1 MENLQELLD
10 DVKHILEKS
19 KIEKDEAY
27 KRGELF
33 NIFNVLNL
41 TADETRTHSAFIAEL
56 LNPDGS
62 HGLGDQFLR
71 SFIRATDCLG
81 SWEFDTRSAEVHTE
95 WSIGGKN
102 DDCAE
107 GGRLDIIIEF
117 KGKAII
123 IENKIYAGDQEKQ
136 LMRYYNYGRRNY
148 PGGFR
153 LLYLTLNGNDASKDS
168 RGEKLT
174 LGEDYYAISYK
185 HEISDWLKRCIELAA
200 RHPLIRETLIQYKHL
215 IDQLTMN
222 DMDRNSQDEL
232 LKVMTDPKNI
242 DSIRSIIN
250 LGAKWKERIFSLY
263 VLTPL
268 KEKFNDEWDI
278 KIGNKGIT
286 VKHVNWTQYWISIDW
301 GKKMGKN
308 VSIGITTNKPGAKK
322 IQIMD
327 CLSGRGSHTP
337 REGEEWWPYGWKW
350 MDEKYWDVTQMV
362 DGNLVEYLYQYI
374 NNILKE
380 IDEKQLPM

>member
-1 MENLQELLD
+1 
-10 DVKHILEKS
+10 
-19 KIEKDEAY
+19 
-27 KRGELF
+27 
-33 NIFNVLNL
+33 
-41 TADETRTHSAFIAEL
+41 
-56 LNPDGS
+56 
-62 HGLGDQFLR
+62 
-71 SFIRATDCLG
+71 
-81 SWEFDTRSAEVHTE
+81 
-95 WSIGGKN
+95 
-102 DDCAE
+102 
-107 GGRLDIIIEF
+107 
-117 KGKAII
+117 
-123 IENKIYAGDQEKQ
+123 
-136 LMRYYNYGRRNY
+136 
-148 PGGFR
+148 
-153 LLYLTLNGNDASKDS
+153 
-168 RGEKLT
+168 
-174 LGEDYYAISYK
+174 
-185 HEISDWLKRCIELAA
+185 
-200 RHPLIRETLIQYKHL
+200 
-215 IDQLTMN
+215 
-222 DMDRNSQDEL
+222 MDRNSQDEL

-301 GKKMGKN
+301 GNTLGKN

-327 CLSGRGSHTP
+327 CLSGPGSHTP